1 MNRQEKIDEIQRIQE
16 LLNGAQLVVLTEYSG
31 LAVSEMVEL
40 RQELR
45 KVTGRYRI
53 VKNTL
58 AKLATKD
65 SDFGGLNKHFKGPL
79 AMAFTTQDPSGVA
92 KALIAFQKTHPKLNI
107 TEGLLPGG
115 AVLNPKGLEALS
127 TLPGKDQLR
136 GMLLG
141 TLAGV
146 PRSFVSLLAAPA
158 RNFVGVLAAR
168 QRQLSGEDAAA

>member
-1 MNRQEKIDEIQRIQE
+1 MNRQEKAEEIQRIQE
-16 LLNGAQLVVLTEYSG
+16 LLDGAQLVVLTEYSG

-65 SDFGGLNKHFKGPL
+65 SDFGGLDKHFKGPI
-79 AMAFTTQDPSGVA
+79 AMAFTTEDPAGVA
-92 KALIAFQKTHPKLNI
+92 KALMAFKKTHPKFKV
-107 TEGLLPGG
+107 TAGLLPGG
-115 AVLNPKGLEALS
+115 SVLGENGVEALS

-136 GMLLG
+136 AMLLG

-146 PRSFVSLLAAPA
+146 PRNFVSLMAAPA
-158 RNFVGVLAAR
+158 RNFVGVLEAR
-168 QRQLSGEDAAA
+168 RRQLSGEDAAA

>member
-16 LLNGAQLVVLTEYSG
+16 LLDGAQLVVLTEYSG

-58 AKLATKD
+58 AQLATKD
-65 SDFGGLNKHFKGPL
+65 SGFEGLNEHFKGPI
-79 AMAFTTQDPSGVA
+79 AVAFTTEDAAGVA
-92 KALIAFQKTHPKLNI
+92 KALVSFQKTHPKLNI
-107 TEGLLPGG
+107 KAGLLPGG
-115 AVLNPKGLEALS
+115 AVLDNKGVEALS

-136 GMLLG
+136 AMLLG

-146 PRSFVSLLAAPA
+146 PRTFVSLMAAPA
-158 RNFVGVLAAR
+158 RNFVGVLEAR
-168 QRQLSGEDAAA
+168 RRQLSGEDAAA